1 MDSSKR
7 RRVEQHDDATDRLG
21 DLPDCLLHDILSRLG
36 SRQTVQTSLLS
47 RRWRHLWRDV
57 LRGNVIV
64 NESEFAGEQWERFE
78 DFADHVLPASIPTE
92 TPHLDA
98 FGLNLV
104 SQRVTCSCSN
114 RWIRRGLRR
123 CPAAVDI
130 RTAHDVTVSWQPHW
144 SCLDGSRPQPDVSAA
159 GLCAAGF
166 TRRLTKLHLVGVAM
180 SATFLED
187 LGTYCPVLEDLHIE
201 NCRMMV
207 NLVCIASPTL
217 RNLALVQLRHHLA
230 CANLRITAPLLVRL
244 RLELAY
250 DGLNSHCV
258 AAGLA
263 TGTEPLALV
272 REALIRL
279 TDTSH
284 HLQRNKRRRKKG
296 KLEFL
301 TSMRAFLA
309 LLPNAVKL
317 HLAGFTT
324 TVSTHAMNNARDRF
338 F

>member
-1 MDSSKR
+1 
-7 RRVEQHDDATDRLG
+7 
-21 DLPDCLLHDILSRLG
+21 
-36 SRQTVQTSLLS
+36 
-47 RRWRHLWRDV
+47 
-57 LRGNVIV
+57 
-64 NESEFAGEQWERFE
+64 
-78 DFADHVLPASIPTE
+78 
-92 TPHLDA
+92 
-98 FGLNLV
+98 
-104 SQRVTCSCSN
+104 
-114 RWIRRGLRR
+114 
-123 CPAAVDI
+123 
-130 RTAHDVTVSWQPHW
+130 
-144 SCLDGSRPQPDVSAA
+144 
-159 GLCAAGF
+159 
-166 TRRLTKLHLVGVAM
+166 
-180 SATFLED
+180 
-187 LGTYCPVLEDLHIE
+187 VLEDLHIE

-230 CANLRITAPLLVRL
+230 CTNLRITAPLLVRL

-258 AAGLA
+258 AAELA

-284 HLQRNKRRRKKG
+284 HLQRNEPRRKKG